1 MTVDYNV
8 IYNKLNLREKKKK
21 KTSCASTLKEEPSKT
36 KDDFDWLE
44 NLEVEDD
51 EEAPAPQEVTQT
63 PPPQWRSIWNTLDH
77 LSVRVNHMT
86 LGMEEMRRVQEE
98 MRRDQN
104 VLMRNHEVLI
114 LDMTTHFGIP
124 LDSYTFHY
132 LLSSRVSPGDPPEGD
147 DVKTRPTLCDSS
159 IACY

>member
-51 EEAPAPQEVTQT
+51 EEALATTRGDTNPTTTIKEHMK
-63 PPPQWRSIWNTLDH
+63 H
-77 LSVRVNHMT
+77 LGSP
-86 LGMEEMRRVQEE
+86 LG
-98 MRRDQN
+98 
-104 VLMRNHEVLI
+104 
-114 LDMTTHFGIP
+114 
-124 LDSYTFHY
+124 
-132 LLSSRVSPGDPPEGD
+132 SSEPHD
-147 DVKTRPTLCDSS
+147 
-159 IACY
+159 A